1 MLADGSN
8 SNRKNIYPSGHHG
21 SIDPSIQELP
31 NLMLSEKKSSAALD
45 PQSCSKTHSKLV
57 DKAHEDS
64 VLEEAR
70 IIEAKRKRIAEL
82 SGGTVPSEIH
92 RKSHWDF
99 VLEEMA
105 WLANDFAQ
113 ERLWKMTAASQI
125 CRRAAFTSRLRVEE
139 QHQHLKLKKVA
150 YSLAKAV
157 MQFWHSAEVYLS
169 NNCQNFGL
177 KNAKHES
184 IIFDGNEFSVNKFG
198 EIDKAVCKELEIQK
212 PVKNIAHAIRGYA
225 LRFLKYNSSPVPSL
239 QEEVPVTPERIAD
252 LGMMDISEYD
262 HLTEESLFFA
272 VSSAAMALYRLSIES
287 HIMQSEKTH
296 NSMQEEVDTS
306 MYDTPADFG
315 CHDNAYDDED
325 GETSAYYMHGVF
337 EGSKQGKHDQK
348 KWKNFTKSPSARSYD
363 LGTDSPYGHRG
374 TGPQQN
380 VLKGKRPA
388 NNLNIGS
395 IPTKC
400 MRTASRQRFISPF
413 TAGIT
418 GVLPQAPMKTDASS
432 GDTNSFQD
440 DQSTLHGGS
449 QIQKSVEVESAADFE
464 RQCLPGTQVL
474 EVLGRF
480 LKTRSLFPW
489 FLS

>member
-1 MLADGSN
+1 MLIVVLDQTTS
-8 SNRKNIYPSGHHG
+8 
-21 SIDPSIQELP
+21 LV
-31 NLMLSEKKSSAALD
+31 LSELG
-45 PQSCSKTHSKLV
+45 KLV
-57 DKAHEDS
+57 K
-64 VLEEAR
+64 LEQMR
-70 IIEAKRKRIAEL
+70 YAKI
-82 SGGTVPSEIH
+82 
-92 RKSHWDF
+92 
-99 VLEEMA
+99 
-105 WLANDFAQ
+105 
-113 ERLWKMTAASQI
+113 
-125 CRRAAFTSRLRVEE
+125 
-139 QHQHLKLKKVA
+139 
-150 YSLAKAV
+150 
-157 MQFWHSAEVYLS
+157 
-169 NNCQNFGL
+169 
-177 KNAKHES
+177 
-184 IIFDGNEFSVNKFG
+184 
-198 EIDKAVCKELEIQK
+198 
-212 PVKNIAHAIRGYA
+212 
-225 LRFLKYNSSPVPSL
+225 PSL

-380 VLKGKRPA
+380 A
-388 NNLNIGS
+388 E
-395 IPTKC
+395 
-400 MRTASRQRFISPF
+400 
-413 TAGIT
+413 
-418 GVLPQAPMKTDASS
+418 
-432 GDTNSFQD
+432 D

-464 RQCLPGTQVL
+464 RQLPYDYAETSAKPKKKTKAKHLHFCRVL
-474 EVLGRF
+474 LTSRAGSGI
-480 LKTRSLFPW
+480 LLFIMIR
-489 FLS
+489 